1 MIFIEKDRRVREFL
15 LLLFLVL
22 VFLFLPFKFLRVA
35 VVAVVLL
42 RVFSA
47 LYNSLAPRFIRVQRE
62 GRTVYANCS
71 QDFEVSLL
79 LRNVSPVP
87 LYMMTVKDSQSSGI
101 FAENSAEFKVSLRP
115 FETKKLVYSAVGRSR
130 GAYSAGPVMINGQDP
145 FGTYS
150 FKRKIA
156 SDLRII
162 VYPTVRELDLPQKT
176 GLPSGNIKV
185 GNKLYEDLTRYS
197 AIREYQPGDEMKRI
211 NWKASAR
218 MGKLFSMEYQP
229 SIYFPVLVVVNLSE
243 RDFPLRGKESQVNR
257 ITEVAASLVFYA
269 VRIKQA
275 IGMVTTGIIPGEE
288 QRPSAPVKAGYGN
301 AVNILEILARVQ
313 LDPDYVNF
321 ASFMVKAGVKIPNGS
336 KIFVVSPPLK
346 EEEAVQLMSQ
356 RRKGRHIELFEVT
369 TRFTEKKDEVSHDIK
384 THAVKEHGEELVHG

>member
-1 MIFIEKDRRVREFL
+1 MIFIEKDRRVREL
-15 LLLFLVL
+15 LLLFLLIL

-35 VVAVVLL
+35 VAALLLL
-42 RVFSA
+42 RVFA
-47 LYNSLAPRFIRVQRE
+47 VLYNSLAPRLVRVMRE
-62 GRTVYANCS
+62 GQTIYANCN
-71 QDFEVSLL
+71 QDFQVTLIF
-79 LRNVSPVP
+79 RNVSPVP
-87 LYMMTVKDSQSSGI
+87 LYLMTVKDTLSSGI
-101 FAENSAEFKVSLRP
+101 FAENSAEFKVSLRA
-115 FETKKLVYSAVGRSR
+115 FETKKIVYTAVGRSR
-130 GAYSAGPVMINGQDP
+130 GAYSAGPVMLNGQDP

-150 FKRKIA
+150 FKRKIP

-243 RDFPLRGKESQVNR
+243 KDFPLRGKESQVNR
-257 ITEVAASLVFYA
+257 ITETAASLVFYA

-275 IGMVTTGIIPGEE
+275 IGLVTTGIIPGEE
-288 QRPSAPVKAGYGN
+288 QRPNAPVKAGYGN

-321 ASFMVKAGVKIPNGS
+321 ASFMVKAGVNIPNGT

-369 TRFTEKKDEVSHDIK
+369 TRFTEKKNEVIHDIR